1 MKVRILYL
9 LLLFPAIITAQER
22 VTIFF
27 DFNKYELNPK
37 AIAVLNSWIAKG
49 DDFEVTKIYGF
60 CDWIG
65 TNVYNDSLSLKR
77 VNTVFNF
84 LQSRNIKVR
93 HNYEIRGFGEDFE
106 QSDVQAENRKVIIA
120 YEIKKQEAETVI
132 SEKSAAWQDKIKN
145 GKTGDLIKLENINFY
160 NMSARIVPQSK
171 TTLHEL
177 LCVMQDNPTLKIE
190 VQGHI
195 CCQLSGDINGI
206 SVARAKAIY
215 NFLIANKIKRDRLSF
230 KGYGVTKPIY
240 AIPEKNNFEQDQNR
254 RVEILIVAQ

>member
-1 MKVRILYL
+1 MKVTCLYL
-9 LLLFPAIITAQER
+9 LLFIPAVIVAQER
-22 VTIFF
+22 VTVFF

-37 AIAVLNSWIAKG
+37 AVATLNSWIAQG
-49 DDFEVTKIYGF
+49 HNLEVTKIYGF
-60 CDWIG
+60 CDWKG

-77 VNTVFNF
+77 VNTVFDF

-93 HNYEIRGFGEDFE
+93 PNYEIRGFGEDFE
-106 QSDVQAENRKVIIA
+106 QSDVQSENRKVTIDYQITKDLA
-120 YEIKKQEAETVI
+120 AAVVPEN
-132 SEKSAAWQDKIKN
+132 SAAWQDKIKN
-145 GKTGDLIKLENINFY
+145 GKTGDLVKLENINFY

-171 TTLHEL
+171 TILKDL
-177 LCVMQDNPTLKIE
+177 LCVMQDNPNLKIE

-230 KGYGVTKPIY
+230 KGYGVSKPIY
-240 AIPEKNNFEQDQNR
+240 PIPEKNNFEQDQNR